1 MVVNVFL
8 PMNLGKLKNFLGR
21 KVENLNLIFYLADS
35 VTLDPRLTK

>member
-1 MVVNVFL
+1 MLVNVFL